1 MVSVPMVLV
10 ICALAIPLLPAERM
24 IERIIDCSC
33 VRVAFL
39 RVSKSLAYWPHADW
53 RQQKPKHTVSL
64 LRAYGHGTP

>member
-1 MVSVPMVLV
+1 MKHTLTGLNCLICPSLSSVLSTFRNMEIGIVSVPMVLV

-39 RVSKSLAYWPHADW
+39 RIHSH
-53 RQQKPKHTVSL
+53 
-64 LRAYGHGTP
+64 